1 MLAFTFD
8 LSDIMDALTAARK
21 RKCTVEVALDRGNS
35 LKCAN
40 SRPLI
45 MQMVANGVQVRVVS
59 GRPLREAY
67 VHARPGRLNGLNGIL
82 HAKVLW
88 TEAVAMIGS
97 CNFTTSSQA
106 NREIVAVIRPS
117 RRGVDQLKEAFSEIW
132 DAAVPYADAVV
143 ETAGARR
150 ENARQSP
157 SPEPA

>member
-1 MLAFTFD
+1 
-8 LSDIMDALTAARK
+8 
-21 RKCTVEVALDRGNS
+21 
-35 LKCAN
+35 
-40 SRPLI
+40 
-45 MQMVANGVQVRVVS
+45 MQMIANGVQVRVVS

-67 VHARPGRLNGLNGIL
+67 VHARPGRFTGLNGIL

-88 TEAVAMIGS
+88 TESVAMIGS

-117 RRGVDQLKEAFSEIW
+117 SRGVGQLKEAFGEIW

-143 ETAGARR
+143 EAAGSRR
-150 ENARQSP
+150 EAARGSQSP